1 MVLLFEEYKSQVEL
15 YQFLQIV
22 PKWQVFYA
30 LYVSYSNIEILIE
43 FQNSSILKLFL
54 ELLQSNDT
62 IISTFKMLM
71 RNLTSSIS
79 NSHAVL
85 QFAAN
90 LKLVKARKVV
100 TK

>member
-30 LYVSYSNIEILIE
+30 LYVSYSKIEILIE

-62 IISTFKMLM
+62 IISTFKMKHD
-71 RNLTSSIS
+71 NEFVNEKFDIIHFKFTCSP
-79 NSHAVL
+79 VL

-90 LKLVKARKVV
+90 
-100 TK
+100 